1 MRWGRFRIEPD
12 ESGVRT
18 VVSYGDKVWATLTVD
33 GAQPAGRFTDD
44 PDEVEHAFTI
54 GRARLAIRHT
64 VAEQWG
70 VRWAFRNPTA
80 EAVDPAVR
88 LHVEAS
94 SRAHCWVWAAGAEGL
109 IVLSPAEAA
118 RPVLA
123 LRVQQG
129 ALRASGEH
137 LAMRPVGA
145 LPPGGRFVT
154 VLRSRQHTSLTEVA
168 ASLPDWLPELTL
180 EAGEPFEVYAPDWAI
195 VPAQGL
201 QPATEEGWVSV
212 QPRPGLLGVAV
223 HSPRG
228 VTELE
233 VASGPALDELL
244 TGRAHDLLEEDVL
257 DGAQA
262 CVVAEALTRNLV
274 ADPWGARRALRAAVR
289 RPLGLL
295 GIVALVNLT
304 LLEGGSPE
312 IARVFDELARQ
323 PVTPGYGRVVM
334 RAWLASLS
342 SGVEAGDRAAELLA
356 RRGGTLANFELS
368 LLSLRSAEG
377 AAGMLAAVINA
388 VGGDLPGEPW
398 DLEVADLARHAGLL
412 ALCPEEWPQAAEAA
426 RAADKTRT
434 MLRAWLHQRPDDEAL
449 AWLAVDASLH

>member
-1 MRWGRFRIEPD
+1 M
-12 ESGVRT
+12 
-18 VVSYGDKVWATLTVD
+18 
-33 GAQPAGRFTDD
+33 
-44 PDEVEHAFTI
+44 
-54 GRARLAIRHT
+54 
-64 VAEQWG
+64 
-70 VRWAFRNPTA
+70 
-80 EAVDPAVR
+80 
-88 LHVEAS
+88 
-94 SRAHCWVWAAGAEGL
+94 
-109 IVLSPAEAA
+109 
-118 RPVLA
+118 
-123 LRVQQG
+123 
-129 ALRASGEH
+129 
-137 LAMRPVGA
+137 
-145 LPPGGRFVT
+145 T
-154 VLRSRQHTSLTEVA
+154 VLRGRQHTSLTEVA

-180 EAGEPFEVYAPDWAI
+180 EAGEPFEVYAPDWAV

-274 ADPWGARRALRAAVR
+274 ADPWGAPGPPRCRPATAGAAGHRRSGEPDAARGRQPRDRAGVR
-289 RPLGLL
+289 RVG
-295 GIVALVNLT
+295 AA
-304 LLEGGSPE
+304 
-312 IARVFDELARQ
+312 ARDTRVR
-323 PVTPGYGRVVM
+323 TGRD
-334 RAWLASLS
+334 ASLVGES
-342 SGVEAGDRAAELLA
+342 LVRRGGGDRAAELLA